1 MIARLKKLPNG
12 IKHSIWGV
20 LDAALYP
27 VAYMATVPILM
38 HSMGLLTFGLWIVL
52 NTIMTVLQLFNFNM
66 GITAIRNVSY
76 ELANGNT
83 QKVTDLINGIL
94 HITLI
99 LLAVAIGAG
108 AFLSLTAVKFG
119 WWNLNAAPVANVSLC
134 VLFAAI
140 IAGLK
145 YFDQVF
151 QNVIK
156 AQERFRL
163 AAILNMTN
171 RFGILIINLTL
182 ALSKFSILQM
192 LSADIVFMLC
202 YLIAQ
207 YICIKKLMPFYKH
220 QSVKDKSQYKRIFQ
234 FSTWTWLQA
243 LIIVIAFQTDR
254 FWVSTY
260 AGLSEVSGYGLVS
273 TMFNHIHMIF
283 IAMAAWMLP
292 RISAMTSRGHSPA
305 ELYNTVRG
313 ILFVIIVISLL
324 SFYFVSPILFDY
336 WVGGDTYQHMHGYI
350 RGFVGFEI
358 VFAHTI
364 LSFMYLNASGK
375 EKLATKV
382 ALLYCGLCY
391 GFMIAGLMIFH
402 STIVMVAGMTLAICI
417 TMPVVNYAVMKS
429 MDQPFS
435 WETALLEMI
444 PMYSA
449 ILLLYSQNVWLNI
462 VLIVTI
468 VWLLW
473 KFYLAN
479 IIINRTWRPAPKA

>member
-1 MIARLKKLPNG
+1 MIDRIKKLPNG

-27 VAYMATVPILM
+27 AAYMATVPILM

-52 NTIMTVLQLFNFNM
+52 NTIITVLQLFNFNM
-66 GITAIRNVSY
+66 GITTIRNVSY

-83 QKVTDLINGIL
+83 ERVTDLINGIL

-99 LLAVAIGAG
+99 LLAVAVAAG
-108 AFLSLTAVKFG
+108 AFLSLTAVRFG

-134 VLFAAI
+134 ILLAGV

-163 AAILNMTN
+163 AAILNITN
-171 RFGILIINLTL
+171 RFGLLIINLTL
-182 ALSKFSILQM
+182 AIGKFSIFQM
-192 LSADIVFMLC
+192 LSADVAFMLC
-202 YLIAQ
+202 YLLVQ
-207 YICIKKLMPFYKH
+207 YLCIKRSMPFYKH
-220 QSVKDKSQYKRIFQ
+220 QAVKDKTQYKRIFN
-234 FSTWTWLQA
+234 FSIWTWLQA
-243 LIIVIAFQTDR
+243 LIVVIAFQTDR

-292 RISAMTSRGHSPA
+292 RISAMTSKGDDPV

-313 ILFVIIVISLL
+313 ILFAIIVVSLL
-324 SFYFVSPILFDY
+324 SFYYVSPVIFKY
-336 WVGGDTYQHMHGYI
+336 WVGGDTYQHIHPYL

-382 ALLYCGLCY
+382 AFLYCGLCY
-391 GFMIAGLMIFH
+391 AFMIAGLMLFH
-402 STIVMVAGMTLAICI
+402 STTVMVAGMTAAICI

-429 MDQPFS
+429 MNQRFS
-435 WETALLEMI
+435 WEASIMEMI
-444 PMYSA
+444 PMYAA
-449 ILLLYSQNVWLNI
+449 ILLLYSGNVWLNI
-462 VLIVTI
+462 ILIIMV
-468 VWLLW
+468 VALLW
-473 KFYLAN
+473 KFYLAD
-479 IIINRTWRPAPKA
+479 IIINRSWKPAPKV